1 MSFCTAINCM
11 DGRAQEPVL
20 GYLKKRFGVRY
31 VDTITEPGP
40 NRILATGEPPDRAAS
55 ILERCDLSV
64 RKHGS
69 RGIAVV
75 GHHDCAGN
83 PADGVAQAEH
93 LRQAVARL
101 RRHYPDLE
109 VIALWLD
116 ESFRVHEP
124 GGERWNP
131 GGVP

>member
-20 GYLKKRFGVRY
+20 AYLKGRFGVRY

-40 NRILATGEPPDRAAS
+40 NRILATGEPPETAAS
-55 ILERCDLSV
+55 ILRRCDLSV
-64 RKHGS
+64 REHGS

-75 GHHDCAGN
+75 GHHGCAGN
-83 PADGVAQAEH
+83 PAAQAEQVAH
-93 LRQAVARL
+93 LRAARARL
-101 RRHYPDLE
+101 ASRYPRLP

-116 ESFRVHEP
+116 ESFRVHEL
-124 GGERWNP
+124 GSER
-131 GGVP
+131 